1 MRTSREFGYAL
12 CALLLVLGLAGCSS
26 TTVYTTD
33 SLPRMK
39 EIAVDGKTDD
49 WVGAL
54 SIIEDGSVSM
64 GYRNDKE
71 NLYVCL
77 MVEDELL
84 QGQIM
89 RGGLTV
95 WFDPSG
101 GKVKSLGIRYPIGM
115 GTPQGEKGEE
125 PRGERGEEPRGEPGG
140 WPPGEGFRPE
150 AMSSFEILRSEKGEP
165 QKISLSEAKGIEIAA
180 TPSRG
185 LFVYELKIPL
195 AQTEP
200 GVIALDAQPG
210 QTVGIGFE
218 IPKPER
224 GDMPGRPSGGMPGG
238 GEGGPPMGG
247 MPGGGGGGRP
257 GGMRGGR
264 PGGGMMA
271 DLPKGLK
278 VWTLVRLS
286 SGDITQPDKL
296 LSTSKVMD

>member
-1 MRTSREFGYAL
+1 MRLSREFGYAL
-12 CALLLVLGLAGCSS
+12 CALLLVLGLTGCSS
-26 TTVYTTD
+26 TTTYTTG
-33 SLPRMK
+33 SLPRVK

-54 SIIEDGSVSM
+54 SIIEDGTVSM
-64 GYRNDKE
+64 GYRNDRE

-95 WFDPSG
+95 WFDPQG
-101 GKVKSLGIRYPIGM
+101 GKMKSLGIRYPVGM
-115 GTPQGEKGEE
+115 GTPRGEKGEE
-125 PRGERGEEPRGEPGG
+125 PRGEKPEEPRGEPGDR
-140 WPPGEGFRPE
+140 PPAEGYQGAVMP
-150 AMSSFEILRSEKGEP
+150 ALEILRSEKGEP
-165 QKISLSEAKGIEIAA
+165 QKIEISEAKGIEIMAV
-180 TPSRG
+180 PSRG

-195 AQTEP
+195 AQTETSL
-200 GVIALDAQPG
+200 IALGAQPG

-224 GDMPGRPSGGMPGG
+224 GDMPGPPSGGTSGG
-238 GEGGPPMGG
+238 GGRPPMGG
-247 MPGGGGGGRP
+247 VPGAGGGRP
-257 GGMRGGR
+257 GGMPGGV
-264 PGGGMMA
+264 PGGGMMG

-296 LSTSKVMD
+296 LSKSKILD